1 MEQSCVKLLPG
12 AGLIISPVEID
23 IHATFPI
30 PIVTEIH
37 PLQNA
42 DHCEYLL
49 TALYF
54 ESLKLEPWEEDATEA
69 DRAEFVFEGDARAQH
84 AEAIAAIMN
93 QGETL
98 ESVEA
103 YKERVT
109 AAMGLKPL

>member
-1 MEQSCVKLLPG
+1 M
-12 AGLIISPVEID
+12 
-23 IHATFPI
+23 
-30 PIVTEIH
+30 
-37 PLQNA
+37 QNA

-54 ESLKLEPWEEDATEA
+54 ESLKLEPWEEEATEA

-84 AEAIAAIMN
+84 AEAIATIMN

>member
-1 MEQSCVKLLPG
+1 M
-12 AGLIISPVEID
+12 
-23 IHATFPI
+23 
-30 PIVTEIH
+30 
-37 PLQNA
+37 
-42 DHCEYLL
+42 

-54 ESLKLEPWEEDATEA
+54 ESLKVEPWEESATEA
-69 DRAEFVFEGDARAQH
+69 DRAEYVFEGDARAQH
-84 AEAIAAIMN
+84 AEAIAVIMN

>member
-1 MEQSCVKLLPG
+1 ML
-12 AGLIISPVEID
+12 
-23 IHATFPI
+23 
-30 PIVTEIH
+30 VTEFH
-37 PLQNA
+37 HLQNA

-69 DRAEFVFEGDARAQH
+69 DRAEFVFEGDARARH

-93 QGETL
+93 HGETL